1 MKRGDLI
8 LWDLCL
14 PESENLR
21 AKILVLRETSR
32 SSVPHSFVWGVGGEG
47 GMRK

>member
-1 MKRGDLI
+1 MSCPVEQGWALGGRMKTGGLI

-21 AKILVLRETSR
+21 AKILVLRET
-32 SSVPHSFVWGVGGEG
+32 
-47 GMRK
+47 